1 MDATTS
7 ETFWVGTQNNLKQ
20 ATDQSLL
27 WHCSIQWYLHRS
39 PAVALAVALAS
50 LSPPEQKTGDPLNI
64 RCAEAKVLQHTAPR
78 GSCWDRLHRRQTP
91 IMPQHSK
98 STADMPKLMANHNRA
113 TVLYLFRQ
121 FSFRYYSDPF
131 RSVKQKARKRLP
143 WIQSRWGEDQRWVW
157 KRIPLPIWWF
167 QHRKR
172 PGAAK

>member
-1 MDATTS
+1 MQLQVKHFGWERKTIWS
-7 ETFWVGTQNNLKQ
+7 KPQINLFSGT
-20 ATDQSLL
+20 AQSNDICTAL
-27 WHCSIQWYLHRS
+27 